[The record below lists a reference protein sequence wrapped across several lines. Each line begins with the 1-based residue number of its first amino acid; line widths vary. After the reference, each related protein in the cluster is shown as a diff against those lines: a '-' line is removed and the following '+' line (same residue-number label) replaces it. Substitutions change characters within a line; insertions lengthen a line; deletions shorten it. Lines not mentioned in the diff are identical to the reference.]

1 MGLSHVLA
9 AIAAATAP
17 APAAG
22 STYLAAGDSMTAPF
36 QQVETYPA
44 RVATDLRRRQPRL
57 RVRRVG
63 CPGITAAQVV
73 RGGGP
78 CAYAAGSQLATAVAD
93 LRARRGKVDLV
104 TLTVGANDV
113 QDCVAQ
119 GDTACL
125 RERLPAV
132 VAEVRTIARRLRAAA
147 GRGAALVATTYH
159 DPFLGYWVQGR
170 RDEARASVPVVL
182 AFDRALEKAYRA
194 EGWRVA
200 DVATSF
206 RVADTAMTG
215 RIGSEAVPVNVE
227 MTCRLTRAC
236 PADPAAFDVH
246 PNAEGFTRIARL
258 VISERAVA
266 RR

>member
-1 MGLSHVLA
+1 MGLGHVLA

-44 RVATDLRRRQPRL
+44 RVASDLRRRQPRL

-78 CAYAAGSQLATAVAD
+78 CAYTAGSQLATAVAD

-104 TLTVGANDV
+104 TLTIGANDV

-119 GDTACL
+119 GDGACL

-132 VAEVRTIARRLRAAA
+132 VADVRAIARRLRGAA
-147 GRGAALVATTYH
+147 GRDAAFVATTYH

-170 RDEARASVPVVL
+170 QDEARASVPVVL
-182 AFDRALEKAYRA
+182 AFDRALERAYRA

-200 DVATSF
+200 DVAFDF
-206 RVADTAMTG
+206 RVDAFQMTG
-215 RIGSEAVPVNVE
+215 GLGGTTVPLNVE

-236 PADPAAFDVH
+236 PPDPADFDVH
-246 PNAEGFTRIARL
+246 PNARGFTRIARL
-258 VISERAVA
+258 VTWERSVA